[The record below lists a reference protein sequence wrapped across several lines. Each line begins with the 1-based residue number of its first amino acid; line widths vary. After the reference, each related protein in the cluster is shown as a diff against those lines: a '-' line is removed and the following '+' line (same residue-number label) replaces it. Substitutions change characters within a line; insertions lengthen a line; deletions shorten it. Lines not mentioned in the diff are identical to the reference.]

1 MSDHRP
7 AAAERVPGIFL
18 LASVF
23 VIAIC
28 GLIYEL
34 LAASLSAYL
43 LGSSVTHFSIVIGVF
58 LTAMGLGSYLTRFV
72 VRNLGDTFIAV
83 QIGIG
88 FIGGLSAA
96 ILLLTFSVLDA
107 YLPVLVGVL
116 LITGSLVGMEIPI
129 LIRILRSR
137 EALRVTVANVLA
149 LDYLGALFAS
159 AAFPLFLVPYVGLLR
174 TSFIFGLINVAV
186 AGVGIRVLRPMLR
199 RPRKL
204 ITASVAAAVLLM
216 VGLLGSGE
224 FSSFAENLLYQDDI
238 VLVRQTPYQ
247 RLVVTR
253 WRDDVR
259 LFIDGN
265 LQFSTVDEHRY
276 HETLVHPA
284 LSASPGAKA
293 VLILGGGDG
302 MTARE
307 VLKHPNIERID
318 LVDIDG
324 EMIKLFREVPFLAN
338 LSGKA
343 LSDPRVHVHV
353 QDAGKFLEET
363 NHSWDV
369 ILMDLPDPNNLSL
382 ARLYTRSFFRLAGR
396 RLAATGTV
404 VTQAT
409 SPFYAPE
416 AFWCVTETLRS
427 ANFGPEAADR
437 FHVYPYHA
445 YIPSFGDWGFVMASR
460 RSLDPSKLSLTAGVP
475 LKFLSNELL
484 PSLFSFP
491 RDTLPPAAVQPNRL
505 DDQVLVKYYRQGWR
519 RFGP

>member
-1 MSDHRP
+1 M
-7 AAAERVPGIFL
+7 
-18 LASVF
+18 F

-58 LTAMGLGSYLTRFV
+58 LTAMGLGSYLTRLV
-72 VRNLGDTFIAV
+72 IRDLTDIFIAV

-88 FIGGLSAA
+88 VIGGFSAA
-96 ILLLTFSVLDA
+96 ILLFTFSVLDA
-107 YLPVLVGVL
+107 YMPVLVGVL
-116 LITGSLVGMEIPI
+116 LLTGALVGMEIPV

-137 EALRVTVANVLA
+137 EALRLTVANVLA

-159 AAFPLFLVPYVGLLR
+159 VAFPLFLVPYVGLLR
-174 TSFIFGLINVAV
+174 TSFVFGLINVAV
-186 AGVGIRVLRPMLR
+186 AGVGIRVLRPTLR

-204 ITASVAAAVLLM
+204 TTAAVAASVVLAL
-216 VGLLGSGE
+216 GLLASGA
-224 FSSFAENLLYQDDI
+224 FSSFTENLLYQDDI

-276 HETLVHPA
+276 HEALVHPA
-284 LSASPGAKA
+284 LSASRGART

-302 MTARE
+302 MAARE
-307 VLKHPNIERID
+307 VLKHPNVRRID
-318 LVDIDG
+318 LVDLDG
-324 EMIKLFREVPFLAN
+324 EMIKLFRDVPFLAN

-343 LSDPRVHVHV
+343 LSNPRVHVHV

-363 NHSWDV
+363 AQSWDV
-369 ILMDLPDPNNLSL
+369 VLMDLPDPNNLSL
-382 ARLYTRSFFRLAGR
+382 GRLYTRSFFRLVAR
-396 RLAATGTV
+396 RLAATGIV

-416 AFWCVTETLRS
+416 AFWCVVETLRS
-427 ANFGPEAADR
+427 ATFGPEGADR

-445 YIPSFGDWGFVMASR
+445 YVPSFGDWGFVMASR
-460 RSLDPSKLSLTAGVP
+460 SSLEPTKLTLASGLP

-491 RDTLPPAAVQPNRL
+491 RDTFPSEAVQPNRL
-505 DDQVLVKYYRQGWR
+505 NDQVLVKYYRRGWR